1 MAALTVELRA
11 KRFPALGAAPAREVL
26 GPLRL
31 VVAAGETVA
40 VLGPSGC
47 GKTTL
52 LNLVAGLDRDLDGRI
67 ERAPGPIGFV
77 FQEPRLLPW
86 RTVADNLRFVLG
98 PLPDAEARIT
108 EALAE
113 VELAAARE
121 LYASRLSLGMAR
133 RVALARAFIVRPSL
147 VLLDEPFVSLDQPTA
162 ARLRLLVL
170 DLLRRHRTTAL
181 LVTHEPRE
189 AVMLADRV
197 LVLGEPPGRPRA
209 IREVS
214 LDPAARRDPAAVEA
228 ATRHVLADLL
238 APSAAAD
245 AA

>member
-1 MAALTVELRA
+1 MAALIADIRA
-11 KRFPALGAAPAREVL
+11 KRFPALGAAPARQVL

-31 VVAAGETVA
+31 VVEAGETVA
-40 VLGPSGC
+40 VVGPSGC

-52 LNLVAGLDRDLDGRI
+52 LNLVAGLDRDLEGRI
-67 ERAPGPIGFV
+67 ERAPGPLGMV

-98 PLPDAEARIT
+98 PTPDAERRIAD
-108 EALAE
+108 ALAE
-113 VELAAARE
+113 VELADARE
-121 LYASRLSLGMAR
+121 LFASRLSLGMAR
-133 RVALARAFIVRPSL
+133 RVALARAFLVRPSL

-189 AVMLADRV
+189 AVMLADRI
-197 LVLGEPPGRPRA
+197 LVLSGPPGRVRA
-209 IREVS
+209 S
-214 LDPAARRDPAAVEA
+214 LAVPLEPAARRDPAIVEA
-228 ATRHVLADLL
+228 TARRLL
-238 APSAAAD
+238 AEPAEPLAPPD

>member
-1 MAALTVELRA
+1 
-11 KRFPALGAAPAREVL
+11 
-26 GPLRL
+26 
-31 VVAAGETVA
+31 
-40 VLGPSGC
+40 
-47 GKTTL
+47 
-52 LNLVAGLDRDLDGRI
+52 LNLVAGLDRDFEGRI
-67 ERAPGPIGFV
+67 ERAPGPIGLV

-98 PLPDAEARIT
+98 PLPDAEARIAD
-108 EALAE
+108 ALAE
-113 VELAAARE
+113 VELADARE
-121 LYASRLSLGMAR
+121 VYASRLSLGMAR
-133 RVALARAFIVRPSL
+133 RVALARAFVVRPSL

-197 LVLGEPPGRPRA
+197 LVLSAAPGRLRA
-209 IREVS
+209 VREVA
-214 LDPAARRDPAAVEA
+214 LEPGARRDPAVVEA
-228 ATRHVLADLL
+228 TARRLLADLL
-238 APSAAAD
+238 EPAAAAD